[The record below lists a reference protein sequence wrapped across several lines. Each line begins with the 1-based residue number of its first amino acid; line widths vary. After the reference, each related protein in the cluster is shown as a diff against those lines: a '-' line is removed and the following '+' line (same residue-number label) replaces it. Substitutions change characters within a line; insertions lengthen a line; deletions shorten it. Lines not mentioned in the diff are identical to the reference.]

1 MLAVT
6 TILTPWV
13 PLTVIADDDCVV
25 SSWFGE
31 QSHHPIDL
39 VAPIGKARRIDGV
52 SDAVAAWLDG
62 DLRGLDQVKVRQN
75 GGQFFEQVWTVMR
88 EVSAG
93 ETVTYGELAMLAG
106 RPRASRA
113 VGTACATNSVA
124 PFVPCHRVVPAGGG
138 IGAYGYGVAVKEAL
152 LRHEGA
158 I

>member
-6 TILTPWV
+6 RIKTPWS
-13 PLTVIADDDCVV
+13 PLTIIADNDCVV

-31 QSHHPIDL
+31 QSHHP
-39 VAPIGKARRIDGV
+39 VACDEPIRKTRSIDGV
-52 SDAVAAWLDG
+52 TEAVGAWLDG
-62 DLRGLDQVKVRQN
+62 DLSSLDQVKVRQS
-75 GGQFFEQVWTVMR
+75 GGPFFEQVWTVMR

-93 ETVTYGELAMLAG
+93 ETVSYGELAMLAG
-106 RPRASRA
+106 RPRAARA

-124 PFVPCHRVVPAGGG
+124 PFVPCHRVVTATGR
-138 IGAYGYGVAVKEAL
+138 IGAYGYGVELKAAL